1 MAHSLRGMT
10 SCVSSKKYSS
20 ETSAEFSRG
29 GLRWYRRVCSCPRQ
43 RLVYKPTR
51 IDYYMFPNMVHTGS
65 RLNVP
70 KILAAF
76 PGLKSPYNL
85 AGWFADGAVGLI
97 NIVVWRDVFLFF
109 LGIQSYLQFP
119 VSLFQ
124 ILSSHPQIRVR
135 RRQSVG
141 MWIRRRRPSAH
152 V

>member
-1 MAHSLRGMT
+1 
-10 SCVSSKKYSS
+10 
-20 ETSAEFSRG
+20 
-29 GLRWYRRVCSCPRQ
+29 
-43 RLVYKPTR
+43 
-51 IDYYMFPNMVHTGS
+51 MFPNMVHTGS

-85 AGWFADGAVGLI
+85 TGWFADEAVGLI